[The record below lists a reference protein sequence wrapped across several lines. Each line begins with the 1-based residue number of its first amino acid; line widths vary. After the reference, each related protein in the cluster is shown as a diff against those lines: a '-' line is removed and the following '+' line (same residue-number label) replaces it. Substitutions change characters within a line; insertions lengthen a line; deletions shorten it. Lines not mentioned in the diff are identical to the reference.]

1 MGIQSVEGESDATLV
16 GRVLAGDKNAYAG
29 LMARY
34 RDRLGRYAMRML
46 GNSADAE
53 DALQETFVRGYRSL
67 ARCTDADK
75 FGAWMF
81 GILVNRCRTIGG
93 RRGRRQERVISDEPA
108 ISRASVAHPEDND
121 ALREEIEWAVA
132 QLSQTHREAFL
143 MKFVEELSYEEMMK
157 LTGLKLSALKM
168 RVARARDQLRRLLDE
183 GNSDN

>member
-1 MGIQSVEGESDATLV
+1 VGIEGVTGESDATLV
-16 GRVLAGDKNAYAG
+16 GRVLAGDAGAYAG
-29 LMARY
+29 LVARY

-67 ARCTDADK
+67 ARCTDAER
-75 FGAWMF
+75 FGAWLF

-93 RRGRRQERVISDEPA
+93 QRAKRQARVSENEPA
-108 ISRASVAHPEDND
+108 LARASVAHSEAND

-143 MKFVEELSYEEMMK
+143 MKYVEDLSYEEMVE
-157 LTGLKLSALKM
+157 LTGAKLSALKM
-168 RVARARDQLRRLLDE
+168 RVARAREELRRLLSEEDR
-183 GNSDN
+183 D